1 MEHTN
6 LISQPNL
13 RGEHLLLFLVRTVGR
28 QLIEQE
34 NFTRRNKN
42 RTIPSSLL
50 NANNGQEI
58 PERDLEPPK
67 FAQRALRLCLSEWSA
82 VKSLILIGVKPRN
95 ESNIISEELFHL
107 GSQNG
112 STHLDKF
119 VYTLLAKCQ
128 EAVSFLKMRDK
139 RLNFPSK

>member
-6 LISQPNL
+6 LISQANS
-13 RGEHLLLFLVRTVGR
+13 RGEHLLLFLAKTVGR
-28 QLIEQE
+28 QLVEQE

-42 RTIPSSLL
+42 RSNAPSTI
-50 NANNGQEI
+50 NTNGGPDI

-67 FAQRALRLCLSEWSA
+67 FAQRAFKLCLSDWASI
-82 VKSLILIGVKPRN
+82 KSLILIGVKQKN
-95 ESNIISEELFHL
+95 DNNIVSEELFHL

-119 VYTLLAKCQ
+119 IYTLLSKCQ
-128 EAVSFLKMRDK
+128 EAVNIFSGI
-139 RLNFPSK
+139 